1 MVEDKARFLHYGG
14 ILMHGFAI
22 LLAFYLA
29 GMAIQKG
36 LNIPLPSNV
45 IGLVLFTVCLF
56 LGLTKLKW
64 VERTASFL
72 NRHMLLFFAPI
83 IAGTLSILPMIR
95 EQAVSILVT
104 FVVTWLAV
112 LLSTGWMVRTLTG
125 RNRESSNQHISVLRK
140 CLEGR
145 KRS

>member
-1 MVEDKARFLHYGG
+1 MY
-14 ILMHGFAI
+14 GFAM

-29 GMAIQKG
+29 GMVIQEG
-36 LNIPLPSNV
+36 LDVPLPSNV
-45 IGLVLFTVCLF
+45 IGLLLFTLCLF
-56 LGLTKLKW
+56 TGLIKLKW

-112 LLSTGWMVRTLTG
+112 LLSTGWTVRVLTG
-125 RNRESSNQHISVLRK
+125 RNRDSLKRNISAPWH
-140 CLEGR
+140 CLIRR